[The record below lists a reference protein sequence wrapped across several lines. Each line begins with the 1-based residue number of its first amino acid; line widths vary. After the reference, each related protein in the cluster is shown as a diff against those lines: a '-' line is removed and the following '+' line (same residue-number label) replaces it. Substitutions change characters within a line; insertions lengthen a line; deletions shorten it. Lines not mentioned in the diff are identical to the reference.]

1 MEVDIPVALVSI
13 DPGHRVVGIYPSTLS
28 RRMTMRHCLASRGN
42 RMSFCAPL
50 AVLAL
55 AAANPLTAWG
65 AERVVLGE
73 YFTWNG

>member
-1 MEVDIPVALVSI
+1 MRNHLVST
-13 DPGHRVVGIYPSTLS
+13 S
-28 RRMTMRHCLASRGN
+28 N
-42 RMSFCAPL
+42 RMWICCPL

-55 AAANPLTAWG
+55 VAAGPSIAFG